1 MTGAASD
8 LFTVNQLAEELG
20 VTART
25 IRFYEAKGLIAP
37 RRAGTT
43 RVFDRRD
50 RARLM
55 LVLRGKRLGF
65 SLASIREFLDL
76 YDADRSQGA
85 QLRLLLDSTRG
96 RIVSLLRGKVS
107 TVNELAQELGL
118 TDNAVRAHLLSLER
132 DGLVRQSG
140 VQRGYRKPHFA
151 YELTPEAESLFP
163 RLMTRCSINSS
174 PC

>member
-1 MTGAASD
+1 MTGGAAAD

-20 VTART
+20 VTARA

-50 RARLM
+50 RARLL

-85 QLRLLLDSTRG
+85 QLRLLLESTRG
-96 RIVSLLRGKVS
+96 RIRELERQRVDLDQTLRELREVEAEAERVLRG
-107 TVNELAQELGL
+107 
-118 TDNAVRAHLLSLER
+118 R
-132 DGLVRQSG
+132 DEPRE
-140 VQRGYRKPHFA
+140 PA
-151 YELTPEAESLFP
+151 EAAD
-163 RLMTRCSINSS
+163 
-174 PC
+174 

>member
-1 MTGAASD
+1 MTGAATD

-20 VTART
+20 VTARA

-50 RARLM
+50 RARLL

-85 QLRLLLDSTRG
+85 QLRLLLEGTRERIRELERQRVDLDQTLRELREVEAEAERVLRG
-96 RIVSLLRGKVS
+96 RGEPR
-107 TVNELAQELGL
+107 
-118 TDNAVRAHLLSLER
+118 
-132 DGLVRQSG
+132 
-140 VQRGYRKPHFA
+140 PHA
-151 YELTPEAESLFP
+151 AD
-163 RLMTRCSINSS
+163 
-174 PC
+174 

>member
-1 MTGAASD
+1 MTGVAAD

-20 VTART
+20 VTPRA

-50 RARLM
+50 RARLL

-96 RIVSLLRGKVS
+96 RIRELERQRVDLDQTLRELREVEAEAERVLRG
-107 TVNELAQELGL
+107 
-118 TDNAVRAHLLSLER
+118 R
-132 DGLVRQSG
+132 DEPRE
-140 VQRGYRKPHFA
+140 PA
-151 YELTPEAESLFP
+151 EAAD
-163 RLMTRCSINSS
+163 
-174 PC
+174 

>member
-1 MTGAASD
+1 MTD

-20 VTART
+20 VTARA

-85 QLRLLLDSTRG
+85 QLRLLLDSTRA
-96 RIVSLLRGKVS
+96 RVRELERQRVDLDQTLRELREVEAEAERVLRG
-107 TVNELAQELGL
+107 
-118 TDNAVRAHLLSLER
+118 R
-132 DGLVRQSG
+132 DGPR
-140 VQRGYRKPHFA
+140 PPPA
-151 YELTPEAESLFP
+151 EAAD
-163 RLMTRCSINSS
+163 
-174 PC
+174 